1 LAHGPSILLVPCCGE
16 QMLATLVSNE
26 DVLFLAKIFLAHDS
40 LLCFGKQ
47 VSICSD
53 MYVYHVTEGGTV
65 VLLQLK

>member
-1 LAHGPSILLVPCCGE
+1 
-16 QMLATLVSNE
+16 MLATLVSNE